1 MATAKSLTAQ
11 EIERVLAYI
20 QTQPYAERNRAMF
33 LFTILSGC
41 RISEIS
47 SLTLADVQNADGTI
61 KGEMFLAAH
70 RVKHNHA
77 RTVFI
82 SQRLQA
88 ELAHYI
94 SSRTWLSND
103 LPLFSTRKGAR
114 HAFSAN
120 MLAQHFHYLYRRAN
134 VYGASSHS
142 GRKTFI
148 TSLAS
153 QGVSVFVLASL
164 AGHSQISTT
173 QKYVTTNDDMKR
185 RAVELV

>member
-1 MATAKSLTAQ
+1 
-11 EIERVLAYI
+11 
-20 QTQPYAERNRAMF
+20 
-33 LFTILSGC
+33 
-41 RISEIS
+41 
-47 SLTLADVQNADGTI
+47 
-61 KGEMFLAAH
+61 
-70 RVKHNHA
+70 
-77 RTVFI
+77 
-82 SQRLQA
+82 
-88 ELAHYI
+88 
-94 SSRTWLSND
+94 
-103 LPLFSTRKGAR
+103 
-114 HAFSAN
+114 

-164 AGHSQISTT
+164 AGHRQISTT

>member
-1 MATAKSLTAQ
+1 
-11 EIERVLAYI
+11 
-20 QTQPYAERNRAMF
+20 
-33 LFTILSGC
+33 
-41 RISEIS
+41 
-47 SLTLADVQNADGTI
+47 
-61 KGEMFLAAH
+61 
-70 RVKHNHA
+70 
-77 RTVFI
+77 
-82 SQRLQA
+82 
-88 ELAHYI
+88 
-94 SSRTWLSND
+94 

-164 AGHSQISTT
+164 AGHRQISTT